1 MGGESE
7 QGWDDIFIA
16 VDGGCRAVLGGWPAA
31 AVRIQCFSFI
41 LRGDATGRTIAER
54 WSGGNELILALW
66 EESVIQRG
74 GVATSI
80 GGEAAPRREKE
91 EDDAS
96 WTNVNFTRP
105 KNKKIHTVNSVAT
118 NGQ

>member
-1 MGGESE
+1 
-7 QGWDDIFIA
+7 
-16 VDGGCRAVLGGWPAA
+16 
-31 AVRIQCFSFI
+31 
-41 LRGDATGRTIAER
+41 
-54 WSGGNELILALW
+54 
-66 EESVIQRG
+66 VIQRG

-118 NGQ
+118 NGR